1 MDGYKALN
9 MSDEAAVA
17 QFVADN
23 RRVVN
28 ALITLSTIYSPTEA
42 NFSNYALLR
51 DHVLR
56 PLFASAAPPTPDTLS
71 TLHHHVPP
79 LFHPHVQTADLLRSL
94 RILEKYTPP
103 QLLLD
108 SKCGYTGFTPACQRD
123 AKRILDSFFL
133 SRASAD
139 DLPWDLVDDDAAI
152 RTDFS
157 QVAIAID
164 SITVGRF
171 RVVFW

>member
-1 MDGYKALN
+1 MPSSATTSSARSSPPRL
-9 MSDEAAVA
+9 
-17 QFVADN
+17 
-23 RRVVN
+23 RPRP
-28 ALITLSTIYSPTEA
+28 TLS
-42 NFSNYALLR
+42 
-51 DHVLR
+51 
-56 PLFASAAPPTPDTLS
+56 PPS
-71 TLHHHVPP
+71 TTTSPP

-133 SRASAD
+133 SCASAD

-171 RVVFW
+171 RAVFW